1 MNYKDDQIMKQHII
15 DALGGERKTG
25 MEKIR
30 IFVVQNN
37 QDAQTVNDFLQKL
50 ESKNIEYDF
59 DYDFDEGAPGVIVT
73 VSFD

>member
-1 MNYKDDQIMKQHII
+1 
-15 DALGGERKTG
+15 

-59 DYDFDEGAPGVIVT
+59 DEGAPGVIVT

>member
-1 MNYKDDQIMKQHII
+1 
-15 DALGGERKTG
+15 